1 MPAAHMKTVP
11 PPTPRHVVTG
21 DTFVW
26 RSDDPDVGE
35 VRVPLK
41 FKTKIL
47 RAARDVAEGDDLSFM
62 FTVLDGVLGEG
73 AVDEMDAGEMRAMFT
88 AWQTAW
94 TARTEATFPQS

>member
-1 MPAAHMKTVP
+1 MPASVKAVP
-11 PPTPRHVVTG
+11 APTPRHTVAG